1 MNKVPLL
8 ILDIESTVNI
18 YYEQHYENK
27 FTKLDEIQGFFE
39 KYTLKSY
46 TIRN

>member
-8 ILDIESTVNI
+8 FRDIESTVNI

-27 FTKLDEIQGFFE
+27 FTKLDETQRFFE
-39 KYTLKSY
+39 NTP
-46 TIRN
+46 